1 MGQYQKVEQAI
12 KDYTSAQETEQE
24 KTDSENEMRAEEMG
38 DEFGDLDN
46 ININNVTNADVEKA
60 AEIKTNDKR

>member
-1 MGQYQKVEQAI
+1 
-12 KDYTSAQETEQE
+12 
-24 KTDSENEMRAEEMG
+24 MRAEEMG

-60 AEIKTNDKR
+60 AEIKTNDKKIDTFYKNDPNTKKIVKRGFGKKKI